1 MVIND
6 CRPHRKRLWELGGS
20 DGCSFAKNANVNQNK
35 HTVLSSIYGDRK
47 HVRNSQEYNKK
58 KSTMWGTYRTNNL
71 FFSAKKFQGNM
82 RFGVGESTY

>member
-1 MVIND
+1 M
-6 CRPHRKRLWELGGS
+6 LETL
-20 DGCSFAKNANVNQNK
+20 
-35 HTVLSSIYGDRK
+35 
-47 HVRNSQEYNKK
+47 RNIIKK